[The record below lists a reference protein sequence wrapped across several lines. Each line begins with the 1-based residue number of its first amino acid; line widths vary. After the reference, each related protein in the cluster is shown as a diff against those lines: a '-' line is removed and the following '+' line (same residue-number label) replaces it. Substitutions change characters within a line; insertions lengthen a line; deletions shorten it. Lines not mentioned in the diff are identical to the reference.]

1 MPGSG
6 LYTAGTGGLS
16 LVPLET
22 SHNFIFSHQTQDPRR
37 LARQS
42 CFTSLVYQRAGQK
55 GPTPHARL
63 HRSQKPGFTK
73 PLALHLRLRPGPCP
87 PTLPELHTLPGAAP
101 SVEMPRGFPP
111 QQPPTPAA
119 ARMFALPLIPDI
131 LGTSAEPSDSCPGS
145 GPSSESACSRD
156 CSLTW
161 LAKSR

>member
-1 MPGSG
+1 M
-6 LYTAGTGGLS
+6 
-16 LVPLET
+16 VPLET
-22 SHNFIFSHQTQDPRR
+22 SHNFIFSHRTQDPRR

-55 GPTPHARL
+55 GQTPHARL

-73 PLALHLRLRPGPCP
+73 APGTSPPSPPRPVSSPSTRAPHSAWGSTKCGDA
-87 PTLPELHTLPGAAP
+87 PGL
-101 SVEMPRGFPP
+101 PP

-131 LGTSAEPSDSCPGS
+131 LGTSAKPSDSCPGA
-145 GPSSESACSRD
+145 GPSPESACSRD
-156 CSLTW
+156 YSLTW